1 MAKAALTAQSAFAD
15 LKTFKCAGLTIE
27 ARDDL
32 SMVSIAAAKGNVDAV
47 RAVIRDTYGIELPS
61 TPVRVA
67 GEGIAFIWSGP
78 DQWMAI
84 AERGATR
91 RDLEV
96 ELKPLLA
103 NIAAVVDHSDGRA
116 VVRISGARARDVLAK
131 GVPVDLHPRAFKSNG
146 VAITHASHIGII
158 LWQLDATPTYEIAMF
173 RSFADSFASWLSHSA
188 AEYTGH

>member
-1 MAKAALTAQSAFAD
+1 MAKTSLAAQSAFAG
-15 LKTFKCAGLTIE
+15 LTPVKSAELTIE

-32 SMVSIAAAKGNVDAV
+32 TMVSFAAAKGKVDAV
-47 RAVIRDTYGIELPS
+47 RAAVRDACGVELPS
-61 TPVRVA
+61 TPERVA
-67 GEGIAFIWSGP
+67 GKDIAFIWSGP

-84 AERGATR
+84 AERGAND
-91 RDLEV
+91 RDLET

-103 NIAAVVDHSDGRA
+103 SIAAVVDQSDGRA
-116 VVRISGARARDVLAK
+116 VVRIAGPRARDVLAK

-158 LWQLDATPTYEIAMF
+158 LWQVDATPTYEIAMF
-173 RSFADSFASWLSHSA
+173 RSFADSFTSWLMHSA